1 MPSLD
6 VFAEMLEMGGVAQP
20 EALIAQGY
28 GLNAPL
34 KKDEETA
41 QEGRELT
48 SWPIAEAAKARR
60 QRAHSLLKGMG
71 VRTALNAE
79 VLPPPRFL
87 RNGSGKAVPKSRGA
101 ACVQPCLPCMPVR
114 LARAF
119 PSRRLPAWRACP

>member
-60 QRAHSLLKGMG
+60 QRAH
-71 VRTALNAE
+71 
-79 VLPPPRFL
+79 
-87 RNGSGKAVPKSRGA
+87 
-101 ACVQPCLPCMPVR
+101 
-114 LARAF
+114 
-119 PSRRLPAWRACP
+119 